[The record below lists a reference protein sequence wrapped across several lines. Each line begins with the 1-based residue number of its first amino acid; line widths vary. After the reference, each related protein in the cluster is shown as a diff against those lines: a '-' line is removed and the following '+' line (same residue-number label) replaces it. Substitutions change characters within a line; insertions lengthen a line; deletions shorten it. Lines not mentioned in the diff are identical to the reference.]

1 MADSDGAATDRGDG
15 AGPGVSRRSVLVGG
29 GAAALTGAVTW
40 LATSSW
46 YRSRQPVGAVVAEAI
61 ATPSPT
67 PPPVPRATEPPSP
80 AGSAATG
87 GPLGL
92 TVYEYERMWIG
103 NVNDLE
109 LDVPVPF
116 SYPAESQTAV
126 LIKVGRRAQG
136 GVGEESD
143 VVAFSNICT
152 HMGCPLG
159 TLYSPEHKVLGPCV
173 CHFTTFDM
181 TKRGIVVIGQAT
193 EDLPQIQLELER
205 VSGDIYATGVMG
217 LVYGYRATLDALT
230 PVGGG
235 R

>member
-15 AGPGVSRRSVLVGG
+15 AGQGMSRRSVLVGG

-46 YRSRQPVGAVVAEAI
+46 YRSREPVGGV
-61 ATPSPT
+61 
-67 PPPVPRATEPPSP
+67 
-80 AGSAATG
+80 G

-116 SYPAESQTAV
+116 SYPAEGQTAV

-159 TLYSPEHKVLGPCV
+159 TLYSPAHKVLGPCV

-181 TKRGIVVIGQAT
+181 TKRGMVVLGQAT
-193 EDLPQIQLELER
+193 QDLPQIQLELER

-217 LVYGYRATLDALT
+217 LVYGYRATLDALS